1 LRATWSLVIRHLA
14 YATRSHRFVLKS
26 SFYFDLAHLTFTS
39 STWFLRLGFYDFVLT
54 ALLLDN
60 CNCRSWLRLNSGV
73 DDVTAQGS
81 RVTNITSREVM
92 RRLTTLDEND
102 DIDDAV
108 AKSSVY
114 CWIPTPTLIEAEKM
128 AWPQTQQSC
137 QLVVPC
143 D

>member
-1 LRATWSLVIRHLA
+1 MRLVADSDSLTSVRPQVFILFRLG
-14 YATRSHRFVLKS
+14 S
-26 SFYFDLAHLTFTS
+26 FDLYPFDFV
-39 STWFLRLGFYDFVLT
+39 STTWFYDFVLT

-102 DIDDAV
+102 GSYLMG
-108 AKSSVY
+108 SSY
-114 CWIPTPTLIEAEKM
+114 FSDNDHKTSKEW
-128 AWPQTQQSC
+128 SGR
-137 QLVVPC
+137 
-143 D
+143 